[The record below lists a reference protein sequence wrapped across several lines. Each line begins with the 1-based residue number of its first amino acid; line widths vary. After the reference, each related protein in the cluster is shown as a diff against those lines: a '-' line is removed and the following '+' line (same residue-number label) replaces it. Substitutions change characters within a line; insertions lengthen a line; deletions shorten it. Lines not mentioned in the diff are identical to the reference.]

1 MTVVEFPA
9 RRRHGFTRAEVERI
23 KARFAEPIAK
33 GLARVEW
40 MAGGA
45 AGAGD
50 GRGEVVSLVTPDEWG
65 ALGFGKRD
73 GGYYAIDSRRGGVG
87 LVEGR
92 SLSEVLDKLPP
103 VGWPRRG
110 G

>member
-9 RRRHGFTRAEVERI
+9 RRRHGFTRDEVERI
-23 KARFAEPIAK
+23 KARFAEPIAR

-40 MAGGA
+40 A

-92 SLSEVLDKLPP
+92 SLSELFDQLPP

-110 G
+110 E